1 MGTISSAELKASL
14 IIAKNKILLMR
25 NKKASSIQLK
35 EKELVKFIQEKNM
48 EVAKAK
54 MRAVVIEENL
64 IAVYDTVAPLLD
76 IIKEKLQLLMYQ
88 SKKCPDELQPLLETV
103 IYTSLRVEVEELH
116 KLRDITS
123 KQYGETFVAEA
134 AEDVKGMVNQVVK
147 EKLNFNQIGDAKLM
161 IKLKQLAL
169 KSNVQFEDGNYYD
182 ETMHNVNEWG
192 QKNPYEG

>member
-25 NKKASSIQLK
+25 NKKVNSIQLK

-76 IIKEKLQLLMYQ
+76 IIKEKLQLLM
-88 SKKCPDELQPLLETV
+88 
-103 IYTSLRVEVEELH
+103 
-116 KLRDITS
+116 
-123 KQYGETFVAEA
+123 
-134 AEDVKGMVNQVVK
+134 
-147 EKLNFNQIGDAKLM
+147 
-161 IKLKQLAL
+161 
-169 KSNVQFEDGNYYD
+169 
-182 ETMHNVNEWG
+182 
-192 QKNPYEG
+192 